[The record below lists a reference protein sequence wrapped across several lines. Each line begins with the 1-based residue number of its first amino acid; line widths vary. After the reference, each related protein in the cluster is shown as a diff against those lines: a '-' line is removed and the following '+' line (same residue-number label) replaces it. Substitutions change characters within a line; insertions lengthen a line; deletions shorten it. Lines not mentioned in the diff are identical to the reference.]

1 MPDFISNH
9 PILAAW
15 GETVRRQPGR
25 PGVFSDRGTP
35 LRSFAEIENEALEL
49 AGVVTELHGDAAI
62 ALVEIGNHPAL
73 PAVLI
78 ALWRKRYTVAL
89 AEIGNTARL
98 PGITLRVTRGGSGDI
113 VFSPTSEPPAK
124 NVPSGFLKLTSGTTG
139 APRAIC
145 FTAAQLLADCAAI
158 CDTMEIS
165 DADLNYGAISW
176 AHSYGFSNLVLPL
189 ICRGIPLVA
198 TEDRLPRAILDG
210 LARTRATVFPAV
222 PVFFKKLAGMDGPP
236 LPKLRLCIS
245 AGAPLPAA
253 VAAQFR
259 ERFGVKVHGFYG
271 SSECGGISY
280 DASEDVVTEG
290 FVGPP
295 MRGVRLVE
303 NGGRIEVHSSA
314 AGLGYWPEPDAA
326 VLGNGRFVPEDLVEQ
341 TERGIS
347 LKGRV
352 SDFINVAGRKLNPAE
367 IERVFR
373 EHPGVREVVVFGV
386 PSALRG
392 EEPVACV
399 VGEVPPQALLAF
411 AAGRLPAWQTP
422 KHVWPVLSLPINERG
437 KLSRR
442 ALAERWV
449 ADRPLRGD

>member
-35 LRSFAEIENEALEL
+35 LRSFADIESEALKLGGLLPEL
-49 AGVVTELHGDAAI
+49 DGDAAI
-62 ALVEIGNHPAL
+62 ALVEIGNHPDL
-73 PAVLI
+73 PSVLI
-78 ALWRKRYTVAL
+78 ALWRKGYTVSP
-89 AEIGNTARL
+89 AEIGTTASL
-98 PGITLRVTRGGSGDI
+98 PGFTLRVRRERSGGV
-113 VFSPTSEPPAK
+113 VFSPTGGPPPENLAAD
-124 NVPSGFLKLTSGTTG
+124 FLKLTSGTTG

-145 FTAAQLLADCAAI
+145 FSAAQLLADCGAI
-158 CDTMEIS
+158 CDTMGIS
-165 DADLNYGAISW
+165 DTDLNYGAISW

-189 ICRGIPLVA
+189 ICRGVAVVA

-210 LARTRATVFPAV
+210 LSRTGATVFPAV
-222 PVFFKKLAGMDGPP
+222 PVFFKKLAEMDGPP

-245 AGAPLPAA
+245 AGAPLPVA

-271 SSECGGISY
+271 SSECGGICY

-295 MRGVRLVE
+295 MRGVRLME
-303 NGGRIEVHSSA
+303 NGGRIEVHSPA
-314 AGLGYWPEPDAA
+314 AGLGYWPEPDDA
-326 VLGNGRFVPEDLVEQ
+326 VLGTGRFVPDDLVEQ
-341 TERGIS
+341 TEQGIL

-386 PSALRG
+386 PSVLRG
-392 EEPVACV
+392 EEPVACI
-399 VGEVPPQALLAF
+399 VGEVQPQELLAF

-422 KHVWPVLSLPINERG
+422 KHIWPVSSLPINERG

-442 ALAERWV
+442 ALAERWTD
-449 ADRPLRGD
+449 DRARREG